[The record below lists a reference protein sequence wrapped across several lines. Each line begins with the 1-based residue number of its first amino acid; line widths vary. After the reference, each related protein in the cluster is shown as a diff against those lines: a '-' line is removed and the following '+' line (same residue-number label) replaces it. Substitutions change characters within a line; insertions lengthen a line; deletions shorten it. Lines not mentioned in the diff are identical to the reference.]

1 MNTSWLHAIQ
11 KLLKAR
17 TMDRISA
24 KSLAKTPSLTS
35 GNASV
40 SMKVL
45 KEQISSSENK
55 MIAGQQVIIGGQQ
68 VIIGGQQGIKA
79 QLETVQESLNN
90 LTTICQTGFDEL
102 GQDIKQTFQL
112 IVNMQESATPR
123 MVVMKKGSKSAAG
136 KGFSAR
142 LEKLGKNMMTAVGWS
157 EYVTLTILDE
167 SAFLAPDLF
176 AHPLPVHDGFEMK
189 MPGKVLK
196 AIAPILYVTVM
207 LIKAG
212 GAVATGMNSEQRTLY
227 SVRCVTIYF
236 IVVRT
241 IVNNFVVCRISLC
254 LDAVR
259 MSLHQYY
266 AVYSCVIIEPS

>member
-142 LEKLGKNMMTAVGWS
+142 LEKLGKRCLGVN
-157 EYVTLTILDE
+157 
-167 SAFLAPDLF
+167 
-176 AHPLPVHDGFEMK
+176 
-189 MPGKVLK
+189 
-196 AIAPILYVTVM
+196 
-207 LIKAG
+207 
-212 GAVATGMNSEQRTLY
+212 QR
-227 SVRCVTIYF
+227 V
-236 IVVRT
+236 
-241 IVNNFVVCRISLC
+241 
-254 LDAVR
+254 D
-259 MSLHQYY
+259 
-266 AVYSCVIIEPS
+266 